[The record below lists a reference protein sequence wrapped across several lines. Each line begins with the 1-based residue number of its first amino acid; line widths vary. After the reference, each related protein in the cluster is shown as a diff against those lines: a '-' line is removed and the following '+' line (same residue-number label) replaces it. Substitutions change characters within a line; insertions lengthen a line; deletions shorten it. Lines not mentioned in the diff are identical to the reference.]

1 MRSFCTP
8 FDLDFWLQRYR
19 VIRQWSERLC
29 QPLQIEDYVIQTMP
43 DVSPPKWHLAH
54 TTWFFETFILQPQVS
69 DYALFHD
76 RYPYLFNSYYEAVGD
91 RHPRSQRGLLSRPTV
106 ADIYAYRAY
115 VDRAMEK
122 AIVEGLRLGNPRS
135 FLDLLELGLHHEQ
148 QHQELLL
155 TDIKHILAT
164 HPLFPVYEDA
174 KPLPQTDR
182 NSIANSMANSMAI
195 GDRPG
200 SITWQDYPDGLYEV
214 GHDSTP
220 GADQTFAFDN
230 ESPRHKVYLQAFA
243 LADRLV
249 TNGEYLAFMEAGGYA
264 MSHYWLAEGWS
275 GVQDGTRSPLYWHWQ
290 DGAWGVMTLHGFQ
303 PLCLEEPVCHVSY
316 FEADAYATWAGYR
329 LPTEAEWEVGARFV
343 QKTVDFED
351 PSKSQGFYPHPL
363 PASDQSGLQQLNREV
378 WQWTQSAYL
387 PYPGFRCV
395 SGAIG
400 EYNGKFMCNQMVL
413 RGGSCATP
421 PGHLRVTYRNFFP
434 PSTRWQFSGIR
445 LAKHL

>member
-1 MRSFCTP
+1 MRSFSST
-8 FDLDFWLQRYR
+8 FNLDFWLQRYR
-19 VIRQWSERLC
+19 EIRRWSERLC

-54 TTWFFETFILQPQVS
+54 TTWFFETFILQPLGA
-69 DYALFHD
+69 DYTLFHD
-76 RYPYLFNSYYEAVGD
+76 RYTYLFNSYYEAVGD
-91 RHPRSQRGLLSRPTV
+91 RHPRFQRGLLSRPTV
-106 ADIYAYRAY
+106 ADIYAYRAH

-122 AIVEGLRLGNPRS
+122 AIVAGLSVDNPRS
-135 FLDLLELGLHHEQ
+135 FVDLLELGLYHEQ

-164 HPLFPVYEDA
+164 NPLFPVYEDA
-174 KPLPQTDR
+174 KPVPHSVSDPVR
-182 NSIANSMANSMAI
+182 HSGAG

-200 SITWQDYPDGLYEV
+200 GLTWQVYPDGLYEV
-214 GHDSTP
+214 GHDSRS
-220 GADQTFAFDN
+220 GAESTFAFDN
-230 ESPRHKVYLQAFA
+230 ESPRHQVYLQSFA

-249 TNGEYLAFMEAGGYA
+249 TNGEYLAFMEAGGYRT
-264 MSHYWLAEGWS
+264 SHYWLSEGWS
-275 GVQDGTRSPLYWHWQ
+275 WVQDGKRSPLYWHWQ
-290 DGAWGVMTLHGFQ
+290 DGAWQVMTLQGLQ
-303 PLCLEEPVCHVSY
+303 PLCLEEPVCHVNY

-329 LPTEAEWEVGARFV
+329 LPTEAEWEVAARLVLESVNF
-343 QKTVDFED
+343 QDRSRE
-351 PSKSQGFYPHPL
+351 FYPHPL
-363 PASDQSGLQQLNREV
+363 PAVDQPGLQQLNGEV